1 MLFGFIRTNL
11 RVFLL
16 LLHLLPSL
24 SFKLLIRFEQFFI
37 LFQTFATCRICN
49 VFFQIYIY
57 IIFLSRKKEYKS
69 ASCIAWF
76 LRLLFGFNW
85 NFKRILCRKKKRKK
99 SCLLNYFI
107 FENEWKKLYFPPYTF
122 LQRQILFN
130 NDPRSNE
137 KKKKEKFSKVSKVFP
152 NFRFINDSSKIEIIT
167 PYTVNRAVY
176 GIVRR
181 E

>member
-85 NFKRILCRKKKRKK
+85 NFKRILCRKKKK
-99 SCLLNYFI
+99 
-107 FENEWKKLYFPPYTF
+107 EKKLFVKLFHLWERVEKIILSTIYFFATSNP
-122 LQRQILFN
+122 LQQ
-130 NDPRSNE
+130 RSSIKR
-137 KKKKEKFSKVSKVFP
+137 KKKKRKIFQSFQSFP
-152 NFRFINDSSKIEIIT
+152 QLSFYQRFFENWNN
-167 PYTVNRAVY
+167 YAVY
-176 GIVRR
+176 RKSSGIRDR
-181 E
+181 P